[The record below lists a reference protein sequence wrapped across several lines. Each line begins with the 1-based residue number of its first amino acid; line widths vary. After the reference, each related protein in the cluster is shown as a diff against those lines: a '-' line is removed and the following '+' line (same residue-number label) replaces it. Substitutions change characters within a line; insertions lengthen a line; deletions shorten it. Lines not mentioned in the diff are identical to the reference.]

1 MAMVATAR
9 QPPSFHQSQCCALNY
24 IRTTLAFNSTQQ
36 HHICRRR
43 FHSEPARA
51 RIPKGFAPATVYRL
65 HARMARATINQRA
78 LAVREKNTCAKID
91 RRILCA
97 TDKVTISSEQLPGQ
111 PEQLPERP
119 EQLPEQ
125 LEQLTEQPNQ
135 LPEQPEQHPKKLEQ
149 LPDQPKQLQNNAQN
163 NANNTR
169 TTRTTP

>member
-78 LAVREKNTCAKID
+78 LAVRENKYVCQNRSTHSLRD
-91 RRILCA
+91 
-97 TDKVTISSEQLPGQ
+97 GQ
-111 PEQLPERP
+111 GHDIKRTTP
-119 EQLPEQ
+119 
-125 LEQLTEQPNQ
+125 
-135 LPEQPEQHPKKLEQ
+135 
-149 LPDQPKQLQNNAQN
+149 
-163 NANNTR
+163 R
-169 TTRTTP
+169 TTRTTPRTTRTAPRTTRTTHRTTQPTPRTTRTTPKET